1 MIEVEPD
8 VVVVTAAGME
18 NGNSTAPRYQ
28 LFRVLHE
35 PPSIEPIIF

>member
-8 VVVVTAAGME
+8 VVVVTHAGME
-18 NGNSTAPRYQ
+18 NGNQMAPRYQ

-35 PPSIEPIIF
+35 PPAIEPLMF